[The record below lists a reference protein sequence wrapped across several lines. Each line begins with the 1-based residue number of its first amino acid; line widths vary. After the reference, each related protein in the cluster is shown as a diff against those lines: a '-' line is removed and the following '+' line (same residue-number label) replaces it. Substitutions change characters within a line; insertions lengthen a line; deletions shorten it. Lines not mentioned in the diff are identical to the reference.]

1 MVRLARRGSRT
12 GALATLVLASVA
24 PNRTN
29 SSFGRFD
36 SCGLLGR
43 RRSGRGARAAALES
57 QRSGRATRGASF
69 SGGGGGAREAAQGA
83 LRPRGRAAPQGPRP
97 GVGPRRC
104 VPASVAVVQASARW
118 PGWQIGSSANPRGT
132 RSEMIAV
139 GRSHAGPGARAEH
152 GSSARRGESTLRSV
166 IAPRPFVG
174 DPVWAR
180 SGRLRHPHS

>member
-36 SCGLLGR
+36 SCRLLGR
-43 RRSGRGARAAALES
+43 RRSGRGARVTALRPRHS
-57 QRSGRATRGASF
+57 RGILLGGRRRRRSR
-69 SGGGGGAREAAQGA
+69 GGAGA
-83 LRPRGRAAPQGPRP
+83 LRPRPRGGAAPQGPRP

-118 PGWQIGSSANPRGT
+118 PGWQIGSSSNPGGT
-132 RSEMIAV
+132 RSEVIAV